1 MRSLPLLLALAV
13 ITSAT
18 TALGVQGGASG
29 TGTTIGAA
37 AERAPRA
44 SSREAFIQRL
54 ESMPAPEFKGEV
66 PLRAALDRIA
76 AACDVEI
83 AGLWTGRVEPGLDPE
98 RMVRLSL
105 RPGASCMEAMERLL
119 HEVDDGAEPVL
130 WQTTRF
136 GVEAGPRAALWR
148 PRAIETRTYEVKDL
162 LLRVPAF
169 RSTGVPQ
176 PGSVGG
182 GQGGGSGGGA
192 GGGGQGG
199 GEGGGAQ
206 GGNVEDPAAN
216 ERRQLRTDEL
226 IELIQRSVEPEAW
239 PAMGGPCSIAARD
252 GVLII
257 RAPDFVH
264 RRIQNPVAPPL
275 RKPRTT
281 GEDKGR

>member
-1 MRSLPLLLALAV
+1 MSKPDKKTASFMRSLCMGKIEEDLIVPFPVMKKEEGESLR
-13 ITSAT
+13 
-18 TALGVQGGASG
+18 
-29 TGTTIGAA
+29 TIFDSLNGWLKNKDKDF
-37 AERAPRA
+37 
-44 SSREAFIQRL
+44 REWD
-54 ESMPAPEFKGEV
+54 FKGEM

-83 AGLWTGRVEPGLDPE
+83 AGLWTGRVEPGLDPD

-105 RPGASCMEAMERLL
+105 RPGASCMEAMECLL

-136 GVEAGPRAALWR
+136 GVEVGPRAALWR
-148 PRAIETRTYEVKDL
+148 PKAIETRTYEVKDL

-176 PGSVGG
+176 PGGVGG
-182 GQGGGSGGGA
+182 GQGGGA
-192 GGGGQGG
+192 GGGQGG
-199 GEGGGAQ
+199 GA
-206 GGNVEDPAAN
+206 GGNVEDPAAG

-226 IELIQRSVEPEAW
+226 IELIQRTVEPEAW
-239 PAMGGPCSIAARD
+239 SGMGGPCSIAARD

-264 RRIQNPVAPPL
+264 RRIQDPVSAA
-275 RKPRTT
+275 PRTRPAP
-281 GEDKGR
+281 GHGKGN

>member
-1 MRSLPLLLALAV
+1 MRSLPILLALAV

-18 TALGVQGGASG
+18 TAGRAQGGASG

-37 AERAPRA
+37 AERAPRV

-54 ESMPAPEFKGEV
+54 ESSPAPDFKGEM

-83 AGLWTGRVEPGLDPE
+83 AGLWTGRVEPGLDPD

-105 RPGASCMEAMERLL
+105 RPGASCMEAMECLL

-136 GVEAGPRAALWR
+136 GVEVGSRAALWR

-176 PGSVGG
+176 PGGVGG
-182 GQGGGSGGGA
+182 SQGGGA

-199 GEGGGAQ
+199 GAGGGGAAQ
-206 GGNVEDPAAN
+206 GGNVEDPAAS

-239 PAMGGPCSIAARD
+239 SMMGGPCSIAARD
-252 GVLII
+252 GVLVI

-264 RRIQNPVAPPL
+264 RRIQNPVAPPP

-281 GEDKGR
+281 GDDKGH

>member
-18 TALGVQGGASG
+18 TARGVQGGASG
-29 TGTTIGAA
+29 TGITIGAA

-66 PLRAALDRIA
+66 PLRAALDGIA

-176 PGSVGG
+176 PGGVG
-182 GQGGGSGGGA
+182 QGGGA

-199 GEGGGAQ
+199 GGQGGGGSQ
-206 GGNVEDPAAN
+206 GGNVEDPAAS

-239 PAMGGPCSIAARD
+239 AAMGGPCSIAARD

-264 RRIQNPVAPPL
+264 RRIQNPVAPPP
-275 RKPRTT
+275 RKSRTT
-281 GEDKGR
+281 GDDKGR